1 MFSDLWIRVGALFRR
16 EAVETELDEELRFHL
31 ERQVEKYVQSGLSRE
46 EAQRRARVEFGGV
59 ELAKEECRDARG
71 VNLIESLVQDLR
83 FGLRMLRKS
92 PGFTTAAVLTLAL
105 GIGANT
111 AIFGL
116 VDSAFLRGSPVREP
130 ERLVHI
136 WTIEA
141 DDDVHTPT
149 PAQYE
154 AIRNDSKSFQ
164 QLAAAGW
171 ADYFYSPDG
180 ALAESLPGS
189 LVTANWFP
197 THGEQPLLG
206 RNFLEEEE
214 QAGQDGV
221 VILSY
226 DFWHTRFHSD
236 PNIIGQQIV
245 LNRRAVTVVGVL
257 PIWSS
262 SQYGPKVFA
271 PLILNSYASQG
282 NVRAGKMRVQI
293 VARLKPGVTLEQ
305 ARSEVETIGSQFKST
320 SAVTNQSKRLVVE
333 DFAEAFRHLGP
344 TVQNA
349 RRGLW
354 MTAVASGVVLLIACA
369 NVASLLLARGVK
381 RHREVAV
388 RAALG
393 SSRGRMIRQL
403 LTESTLLFLLGGVVA
418 LIATRWCQEVISKVA
433 SDMVSGAYLRVDGRM
448 FVVSLTVSL
457 LSALAFGLIPAL
469 HATLVNLTESLK
481 DTAPNAGGGLH
492 PRRLRNC
499 LVGGQVALGMVL
511 LVGFGLLLRSF
522 MRVEASRLGYEPR
535 NVLTATQRLPFTR
548 YTSPGERA
556 RLMSEA
562 VERMRGMSGIES
574 VGVATSLPMEGADS
588 DRFRMEAPSLNA
600 KPVEDDVFFVSV
612 SPDYFLTLRVPM
624 LAGRPF
630 READSQKSSQ
640 VAIINQTFAKRYFPG
655 INPIGNRL
663 AFADSFVL
671 HDEQVHVP
679 TAWREIVGVVADFR
693 QRNPE
698 EDLRPLA
705 YFPIAQTTPPRWSMA
720 MRVRAESDMG
730 NVAARLGKWLE
741 PVDPQLYWELGSM
754 QAQIHDSESLTLRRP
769 MITLLASFGGL
780 ALVLVIVGVF
790 GVTSYSVAERTRE
803 IGIRTALGA
812 ARLEIARLILRESL
826 RVTLSGLA
834 VGTFC
839 AFGLTRFF
847 PTEGIGWSGS
857 GIFLYGVSRTDSLTY
872 LSAAALLTMVVIAAS
887 WVPARRAM
895 KVDPM
900 VALRYE

>member
-1 MFSDLWIRVGALFRR
+1 MLNDLWHRMRALFRR
-16 EAVETELDEELRFHL
+16 ARVEGELDEELRFHL
-31 ERQVEKYVQSGLSRE
+31 ERQVEKYVQSGMSRE
-46 EAQRRARVEFGGV
+46 EARGRARLEFGGV

-71 VNLIESLVQDLR
+71 VNFIEGLVQDLR

-92 PGFTTAAVLTLAL
+92 PGFTAAAVLTLAL

-149 PAQYE
+149 PAQYQ
-154 AIRNDSKSFQ
+154 AIRDESKSFEQ
-164 QLAAAGW
+164 VAAAGW
-171 ADYFYSPDG
+171 ADYFYSPDS
-180 ALAESLPGS
+180 ALSESLPGS
-189 LVTANWFP
+189 LVTSNWFP

-206 RNFLEEEE
+206 RNFREEE
-214 QAGQDGV
+214 QRAGEDGV
-221 VILSY
+221 VILAY

-236 PNIIGQQIV
+236 PNIIGRQVV

-257 PIWSS
+257 PVWST

-271 PLILNSYASQG
+271 PLVLDAYASQG
-282 NVRAGKMRVQI
+282 NVRAGKIRVQI

-305 ARSEVETIGSQFKST
+305 ARSDVEVIATQYRSP
-320 SAVTNQSKRLVVE
+320 SALVNQSKRFVVE
-333 DFAEAFRHLGP
+333 DFAQMLLHPGP
-344 TVQNA
+344 TEQNA
-349 RRGLW
+349 RHGLW
-354 MTAVASGVVLLIACA
+354 MTAVASGLVLLIACA

-403 LTESTLLFLLGGVVA
+403 LTESTLLFLFGGVVA
-418 LIATRWCQEVISKVA
+418 LIATRWCDEIITKVA
-433 SDMVSGAYLRVDGRM
+433 TDMDLGAYLQVNARV
-448 FVVSLTVSL
+448 FIVSLAVAL

-469 HATLVNLTESLK
+469 HATQLNLNESLK
-481 DTAPNAGGGLH
+481 DTAPNAGVGLH

-511 LVGFGLLLRSF
+511 LVVFGLLLRSF
-522 MRVEASRLGYEPR
+522 MHVEASRLGYEPR
-535 NVLTATQRLPFTR
+535 NVLTVTQRLPFTR
-548 YTSPGERA
+548 YTSPAERA
-556 RLMSEA
+556 RLMRETA
-562 VERMRGMSGIES
+562 ERMRLMPGVES
-574 VGVATSLPMEGADS
+574 VGVATSLPMGGADS
-588 DRFRMEAPSLNA
+588 DQFRMEEPTPNA
-600 KPVEDDVFFVSV
+600 KPIEDRIYFVSV
-612 SPDYFLTLRVPM
+612 SPDYFTTLKVPM
-624 LAGRPF
+624 FAGRPF
-630 READSQKSSQ
+630 RETDTQESNP
-640 VAIINQTFAKRYFPG
+640 VAIINQTFANQYFPG

-663 AFADSFVL
+663 AFANSFVL
-671 HDEQVHVP
+671 HDEEVHFP
-679 TAWREIVGVVADFR
+679 AAWREIVGVVSDFR

-705 YFPIAQTTPPRWSMA
+705 YFPIAQTVPGRWSMA
-720 MRVRAESDMG
+720 IRVRAASDMG
-730 NVAARLGKWLE
+730 SVAAGISKWLE

-780 ALVLVIVGVF
+780 ALILVVVGVF

-803 IGIRTALGA
+803 IGIRSALGA
-812 ARLEIARLILRESL
+812 ARLEIAGLVLRESL
-826 RVTLSGLA
+826 KVTLVGLA

-839 AFGLTRFF
+839 AFAVARFF
-847 PTEGIGWSGS
+847 PTTGLGWSGS

-872 LSAAALLTMVVIAAS
+872 LSAAALLTIVVVAAS

-895 KVDPM
+895 RVDPM